1 MTERASLRQSIGWI
15 GTGRMGFPMAA
26 RLLKA
31 GCDVAVYNRTRSK
44 DEPLAPLGAKI
55 VAAPEDLSGRD
66 IVFTMVAASDDLL
79 SVTLGP
85 KGLLT
90 RKGAAPRIL
99 VDSSTVSQEAS
110 QQVRDVA
117 AALGT
122 RMLAAPVSGNGK
134 VVKAG
139 KLSIVASG
147 PKAAYDEALP
157 YLNAIAAG
165 VSYVGEGE
173 TARIVKICHNVL
185 LGVVAQTL
193 AEVTILAEKSGVPR
207 HAFLDFINKSV
218 LGSVF
223 TRYKTPAYVHLDFT
237 PMFTSVL
244 LRKDMD
250 LGLAAA
256 RRLEVPLPVAAT
268 VREILQ
274 SLIGNGFAET
284 DFAALVELEARG
296 AHLKIAPENVPVS
309 DGLET

>member
-1 MTERASLRQSIGWI
+1 
-15 GTGRMGFPMAA
+15 
-26 RLLKA
+26 
-31 GCDVAVYNRTRSK
+31 VYNRTRSK
-44 DEPLAPLGAKI
+44 AEPLAQLGAKI
-55 VAAPEDLSGRD
+55 VDSPADLSARD
-66 IVFTMVAASDDLL
+66 IVFTMVAASDDLV
-79 SVTLGP
+79 SVALGP
-85 KGLLT
+85 TGLLT

-110 QQVRDVA
+110 QEVRNVA
-117 AALGT
+117 EALGT
-122 RMLAAPVSGNGK
+122 RMLAAPVSGNGN

-139 KLSIVASG
+139 KLSIVVSG
-147 PKAAYDEALP
+147 PKQAFEETLP

-173 TARIVKICHNVL
+173 IARMVKICHNVL

-223 TRYKTPAYVHLDFT
+223 TRYKTPAYVNLDFT

-256 RRLEVPLPVAAT
+256 RRLEVPLPVAAA

-296 AHLKIAPENVPVS
+296 AHLKIVPENVAVG
-309 DGLET
+309 DGLES